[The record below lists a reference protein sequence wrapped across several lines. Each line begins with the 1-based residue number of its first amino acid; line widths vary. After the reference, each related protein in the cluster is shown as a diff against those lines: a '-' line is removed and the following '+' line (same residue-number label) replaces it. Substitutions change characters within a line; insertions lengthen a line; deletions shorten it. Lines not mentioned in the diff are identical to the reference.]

1 MTSDFTRLQ
10 HSAKTVNRS
19 TRTLVHTLPVNMEP
33 VSHELLGSDP
43 KLKQQHS
50 MKNLLMASICSY
62 LGAFS
67 FGYTIGYSSPAL
79 PNMEKDGLLSPE
91 SAMWFGSLMTF
102 GGMFGCPTAGWLVE
116 KFGRRGALFLT
127 MFPFLL
133 GWVLICFGNGL
144 AVLYLGRFLTG
155 LGGGMVT
162 VASPMY
168 IAETC
173 PKELRGM
180 LGSGVQLNVTL
191 GILLVYALGVV
202 FTWRNLAMVGI
213 VIPIVAIFFAMRSP
227 ETPRYYLL
235 RGRKKDALRCLTA
248 LRGDGYDVNEECRDI
263 EESLDVDTQFSW
275 SEFKKPELYQPLIVS
290 VGLMVF
296 QQLIGINVVMFYTVS
311 IFRSA
316 GFGEGSEKATL
327 VIGIVQVI
335 VTLVACYLMDR
346 AGRRPLLLIGGMG
359 MAMAC
364 IAFGVYYNATE
375 GLSPSQ
381 NNLSWLALFSLILYI
396 AAFGL
401 GWGPVPMLVMS
412 EIFPVHARGAAS
424 AISTI
429 ASWISAFLITNKYG
443 LLLSTFGQGGTFM
456 FFGIW
461 CVVSMAFVWR
471 LVPETKGRSLEDIEL
486 YFLGRAI
493 RKI

>member
-1 MTSDFTRLQ
+1 MTEYITHAQHNNSVSRSTR
-10 HSAKTVNRS
+10 KTVNTESRS
-19 TRTLVHTLPVNMEP
+19 ATMDAGHKMV
-33 VSHELLGSDP
+33 GSDTKSQP
-43 KLKQQHS
+43 HS
-50 MKNLLMASICSY
+50 VKNLLMASICSY

-67 FGYTIGYSSPAL
+67 FGYVIGFSSPAL
-79 PNMEKDGLLSPE
+79 PHMEKEGLLNTEGS
-91 SAMWFGSLMTF
+91 MWFGSLMTF
-102 GGMFGCPTAGWLVE
+102 GGMLGCPVAGWLVE

-133 GWVLICFGNGL
+133 GWVLICFGNGIT
-144 AVLYLGRFLTG
+144 VLYVGRLLTG
-155 LGGGMVT
+155 FGGGMVT
-162 VASPMY
+162 VVSPMY

-180 LGSGVQLNVTL
+180 LGSGVQLSITL
-191 GILLVYALGVV
+191 GILLVYALGVS
-202 FTWRNLAMVGI
+202 FSWRNLAMVGI
-213 VIPIVAIFFAMRSP
+213 VIPIVAIFFAMRIP

-235 RGRKKDALRCLTA
+235 RGRKKDALKSLTA
-248 LRGDGYDVNEECRDI
+248 LRGDNYDVNDECRDI

-296 QQLIGINVVMFYTVS
+296 QQFMGINVVMFYTVS

-316 GFGEGSEKATL
+316 GFGESSEKATL
-327 VIGIVQVI
+327 VIGVVQVV
-335 VTLVACYLMDR
+335 VTLIACYLMDR
-346 AGRRPLLLIGGMG
+346 AGRRALLLIAGLGMG
-359 MAMAC
+359 MAC
-364 IAFGVYYNATE
+364 ITFAVYYNMTE
-375 GLSPSQ
+375 GLTPAQ
-381 NNLSWLALFSLILYI
+381 NNLSWLALCSLILYI

-424 AISTI
+424 AIATTS
-429 ASWISAFLITNKYG
+429 SWLSAFIITNKYAV
-443 LLLSTFGQGGTFM
+443 LLAMFGQGGTFL
-456 FFGIW
+456 FFGLW
-461 CVVSMAFVWR
+461 CMVSMVFVWR